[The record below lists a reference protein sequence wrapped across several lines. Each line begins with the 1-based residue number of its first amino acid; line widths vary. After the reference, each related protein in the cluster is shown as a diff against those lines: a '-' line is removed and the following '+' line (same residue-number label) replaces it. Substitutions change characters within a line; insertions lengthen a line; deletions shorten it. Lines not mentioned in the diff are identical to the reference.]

1 MSPRI
6 LPNPVSRAV
15 SGRHASR
22 WLAAACLLLGML
34 LSIAPMAQARTAT
47 ATIQRI
53 GTGLATLERVQV
65 RLAWP
70 KDAASG
76 RLQLRVG
83 HLVSPSL
90 GYDFRDLDW
99 SCPLTRTG
107 DGAWRCEG
115 DLRAGRGPALRF
127 GIDLGVAHT
136 DAWLVRG
143 ESRIDVRRQAA
154 APDDTHIDLTRVPLA
169 WTQALLARAWADARL
184 TRGQGDARLV
194 VSAPAA
200 GPVRVAGPLSL
211 RGVGLETA
219 DASIAADN
227 LGGRFALDMRFAD
240 ASTRI
245 DLDGALQGGE
255 LLAAGAYVAL
265 PPTPVGLRVSAV
277 GDGTGWRLPTLR
289 WDDGNSL
296 RVEGSAGVAPDGS
309 LRTLD
314 LALNSADLLPVAERY
329 LSAWLG
335 SFGLGKLQLAG
346 ALRARVRLEA
356 GALRGVDAR
365 FDDVAVVEPDGRFA
379 FEGIEGDLRFSTDA
393 QVEGLIGWRGGRL
406 YGLDF
411 GAVGLPLRSA
421 GGVIELQ
428 QAAAVPFAGGALRF
442 ERFRLQPPL
451 GERPTQAG
459 FALDVEDLDLGTLSK
474 SLGLPAFRGTLAGRI
489 PDARYADDR
498 LVFEG
503 GLAMDV
509 FDGRVQVSS
518 LAMERP
524 FGVAP
529 TLSADL
535 SLDDLDLLAVT
546 EVFDFGSIS
555 GRLDGRIDGLRLV
568 DWTATAFDAELHT
581 QPRRGVKQRIS
592 QRAVQNISS
601 VGDASFVTSLQG
613 QLIGLFDDFGYRRI
627 GIACRLRNQVCE
639 MSGLDGRGPAPGR
652 PAPGSSGSGVGGF
665 TIVEGSGVPRL
676 NVVGFNRRVDWP
688 TLVERLQAVGSG
700 DLKPVVE

>member
-6 LPNPVSRAV
+6 LPNPVVRALFGQV
-15 SGRHASR
+15 AFERFASERPVWR
-22 WLAAACLLLGML
+22 WLAGVCLLLGML
-34 LSIAPMAQARTAT
+34 MSIAPTVQARTAT

-53 GTGLATLERVQV
+53 GTGVATLEGVQV

-76 RLQLRVG
+76 VLRLRVG
-83 HLVSPSL
+83 HLVAPSL

-99 SCPLTRTG
+99 QCPLKRTG
-107 DGAWRCEG
+107 ESAWRCDGE
-115 DLRAGRGPALRF
+115 LRAGRGPAFRF

-136 DAWLVRG
+136 DAWLQRG
-143 ESRIDVRRQAA
+143 ESRIDVHRQAA
-154 APDDTHIDLTRVPLA
+154 TPDDTHIDLTRVPLA
-169 WTQALLARAWADARL
+169 WTQALLAQAWSDARL

-194 VSAPAA
+194 VSVPAN
-200 GPVRVAGPLSL
+200 GPVRVAGPLTL
-211 RGVGLETA
+211 RGAGLETA

-240 ASTRI
+240 DTTRI

-265 PPTPVGLRVSAV
+265 PATPVGLRVSAM
-277 GDGTGWRLPTLR
+277 GDASGWRLPTLR
-289 WDDGNSL
+289 WRDGTAL
-296 RVEGSAGVAPDGS
+296 QIDGSAGIAPDGS
-309 LRTLD
+309 VRTLAI
-314 LALNSADLLPVAERY
+314 ALDSADLSPVAERY

-335 SFGLGKLQLAG
+335 SFGLGKLQLG
-346 ALRARVRLEA
+346 GRLGARVALDA
-356 GALRGVDAR
+356 GTLRRIDAR
-365 FDDVAVVEPDGRFA
+365 FDDVAVIEPDGRFG
-379 FEGIEGDLRFSTDA
+379 FEGIEGDLRFSVDA
-393 QVEGLIGWRGGRL
+393 PVEGLIGWRGGRL

-411 GAVGLPLRSA
+411 GAVALPLRSGDGA
-421 GGVIELQ
+421 IELREP
-428 QAAAVPFAGGALRF
+428 AAVPFAGGALRF

-451 GERPTQAG
+451 GDRPTQAA
-459 FALDVEDLDLGTLSK
+459 FALTVDDLDLGTIAG

-503 GLAMDV
+503 GLDMDV
-509 FDGRVQVSS
+509 FDGRVAVTS

-535 SLDDLDLLAVT
+535 TLDDLDLLAVT

-555 GRLDGRIDGLRLV
+555 GRLDGSVRELRLV

-613 QLIGLFDDFGYRRI
+613 KLIGLFDDFGYRRI

-639 MSGLDGRGPAPGR
+639 MSGLDGG
-652 PAPGSSGSGVGGF
+652 SGSGAGGF
-665 TIVEGSGVPRL
+665 TIVQGSGVPRL
-676 NVVGFNRRVDWP
+676 NVVGFNRQVDWP

>member
-6 LPNPVSRAV
+6 LPKPASHAV
-15 SGRHASR
+15 SGRHAWR
-22 WLAAACLLLGML
+22 WLAGVCLLLGML
-34 LSIAPMAQARTAT
+34 LSIAPTAQARTAT

-53 GTGLATLERVQV
+53 GTGLATLEGVQV

-70 KDAASG
+70 KDAPSG
-76 RLQLRVG
+76 HLQLRVG
-83 HLVSPSL
+83 HLVAPSL

-99 SCPLTRTG
+99 TCPLTRAG
-107 DGAWRCEG
+107 EGAWRCDGE
-115 DLRAGRGPALRF
+115 LRAGRGPAFRF

-136 DAWLVRG
+136 DAWLLRG

-154 APDDTHIDLTRVPLA
+154 APDDTRIDLTRVPLA
-169 WTQALLARAWADARL
+169 WTRALLAQAWSDARL

-194 VSAPAA
+194 VSAPTK
-200 GPVRVAGPLSL
+200 GPVRVAGPLNL

-240 ASTRI
+240 TSTRI
-245 DLDGALQGGE
+245 DLDGTLQGGE

-265 PPTPVGLRVSAV
+265 PSTAVGLRVSAI
-277 GDGTGWRLPTLR
+277 GDAAGWRLPTLR
-289 WDDGNSL
+289 WDDGSSL
-296 RVEGSAGVAPDGS
+296 RVDGSAGVAPDGT
-309 LRTLD
+309 LRALD
-314 LALNSADLLPVAERY
+314 LALDSADLSPVAERY

-335 SFGLGKLQLAG
+335 SFGLGKLRLGG
-346 ALRARVRLEA
+346 ALQARVRLDA

-379 FEGIEGDLRFSTDA
+379 FEGVEGDLRFSTGA
-393 QVEGLIGWRGGRL
+393 PVEGLIGWRGGRL

-421 GGVIELQ
+421 DGGVELQ
-428 QAAAVPFAGGALRF
+428 QPAVVPFAGGALRF

-451 GERPTQAG
+451 GERRTQAA
-459 FALDVEDLDLGTLSK
+459 FALTVDDLDLGTIAG

-503 GLAMDV
+503 GLDMDV
-509 FDGRVQVSS
+509 FDGRMEVTS

-535 SLDDLDLLAVT
+535 TLDDLDLLAVT

-555 GRLDGRIDGLRLV
+555 GRLDGRIRELRLV

-613 QLIGLFDDFGYRRI
+613 KLIGLFDDFGYRRI

-639 MSGLDGRGPAPGR
+639 MSGLD
-652 PAPGSSGSGVGGF
+652 SGSGSGAGGF
-665 TIVEGSGVPRL
+665 TIVQGSGVPRL

>member
-1 MSPRI
+1 MPARSAWRRLI
-6 LPNPVSRAV
+6 
-15 SGRHASR
+15 G
-22 WLAAACLLLGML
+22 ACLLLGL
-34 LSIAPMAQARTAT
+34 LLAVAPMVQARTAT
-47 ATIQRI
+47 ATIKRI
-53 GTGLATLERVQV
+53 GTGVATLDGVQV

-70 KDAASG
+70 KDATSG
-76 RLQLRVG
+76 VLRVRVG
-83 HLVSPSL
+83 HLVAPSL

-107 DGAWRCEG
+107 DGAWRCDGE
-115 DLRAGRGPALRF
+115 LRAGRGPAFRF

-154 APDDTHIDLTRVPLA
+154 APDDTRIDLTRVPLA
-169 WTQALLARAWADARL
+169 WTQALLARAWTDARL

-194 VSAPAA
+194 VSAPAE
-200 GPVRVAGPLSL
+200 GPVRVAGPLNL
-211 RGVGLETA
+211 RGAGLETA

-240 ASTRI
+240 TVTRI
-245 DLDGALQGGE
+245 ELDGALQGGE

-265 PPTPVGLRVSAV
+265 PSTAVGLRVSAI
-277 GDGTGWRLPTLR
+277 GDAGGWRLPTLR
-289 WDDGNSL
+289 WDDGTSL
-296 RVEGSAGVAPDGS
+296 RVDGSAGVAPDGT
-309 LRTLD
+309 LRALD
-314 LALNSADLLPVAERY
+314 LALDSADLSPVAERY

-335 SFGLGKLQLAG
+335 SFGLGKLQLGGALQARVRVDAG
-346 ALRARVRLEA
+346 ALRDL
-356 GALRGVDAR
+356 DAR

-379 FEGIEGDLRFSTDA
+379 FEGVEGDLRFSTDA
-393 QVEGLIGWRGGRL
+393 PVEGLVGWRGGRL

-421 GGVIELQ
+421 DGGIELQ
-428 QAAAVPFAGGALRF
+428 QPAVVPFAGGALRF

-451 GERPTQAG
+451 GDRPTQAA
-459 FALDVEDLDLGTLSK
+459 FALTVDDLDLGTIAG

-503 GLAMDV
+503 GLDVDV
-509 FDGRVQVSS
+509 FDGRMEVTS

-535 SLDDLDLLAVT
+535 TLDDLDLLAVT

-555 GRLDGRIDGLRLV
+555 GRLDGRVRELRLV
-568 DWTATAFDAELHT
+568 DWSATAFDAELHT

-613 QLIGLFDDFGYRRI
+613 KLIGLFDDFGYRRI

-639 MSGLDGRGPAPGR
+639 MSGLDGG
-652 PAPGSSGSGVGGF
+652 SGSGAGGF
-665 TIVEGSGVPRL
+665 TIVQGSGVPRL